1 MSSISHRI
9 SKIINHKGMSIRA
22 FESKAGITQG
32 VLSNAIKKE
41 SDISSMNLSKII
53 DTYEEF
59 NAHWLLTGEGDML
72 LNKENNNVS
81 LINEQTHLLKNKLIE
96 LPKTDEFEYINND
109 NGGKIPLI
117 NELAFALMDVDNPQS
132 TKAEKYY
139 YVEEFRNADFLMR
152 MPGDSMLPKYKPG
165 DLIACRNV
173 GYDTYYQWGKPH
185 ALLTCHQGIIFGRVF
200 EHHQNTILVR
210 VKPENPSYPEWI
222 IPQVEI
228 AKVAIVVGSIS
239 LD

>member
-9 SKIINHKGMSIRA
+9 STIIHHKGMSIRA
-22 FESKAGITQG
+22 FEAKAGITQG
-32 VLSNAIKKE
+32 VLSNAIKKD

-53 DTYEEF
+53 DTYDEF
-59 NAHWLLTGEGDML
+59 DAHWLLTGEGTMIKTEEANSIPMIDIPSAEAQKM
-72 LNKENNNVS
+72 
-81 LINEQTHLLKNKLIE
+81 E
-96 LPKTDEFEYINND
+96 LPRTDEFEYINND

-117 NELAFALMDVDNPQS
+117 NELAFAVMDVDDPLT
-132 TKAEKYY
+132 TKADKYY
-139 YVEEFRNADFLMR
+139 YIEEFRNADFLMR
-152 MPGDSMLPKYKPG
+152 MPGDSMEPKYKPG
-165 DLIACRNV
+165 DLLACRNV
-173 GYDTYYQWGKPH
+173 GYDTYYQWGKIH

-200 EHHQNTILVR
+200 EHFQNTILVR

>member
-1 MSSISHRI
+1 
-9 SKIINHKGMSIRA
+9 
-22 FESKAGITQG
+22 
-32 VLSNAIKKE
+32 
-41 SDISSMNLSKII
+41 
-53 DTYEEF
+53 
-59 NAHWLLTGEGDML
+59 
-72 LNKENNNVS
+72 
-81 LINEQTHLLKNKLIE
+81 
-96 LPKTDEFEYINND
+96 
-109 NGGKIPLI
+109 
-117 NELAFALMDVDNPQS
+117 
-132 TKAEKYY
+132 
-139 YVEEFRNADFLMR
+139 MR

>member
-1 MSSISHRI
+1 MTRENINTRALDAISYLLTNGELHTKSSIANDLGI
-9 SKIINHKGMSIRA
+9 SASKLSEILGERM
-22 FESKAGITQG
+22 KAGTD
-32 VLSNAIKKE
+32 VLAGLSTEYN
-41 SDISSMNLSKII
+41 ISPQ
-53 DTYEEF
+53 
-59 NAHWLLTGEGDML
+59 WLLTGEGNMIDSEIQKL
-72 LNKENNNVS
+72 PE
-81 LINEQTHLLKNKLIE
+81 LI

-117 NELAFALMDVDNPQS
+117 NELAFAIMDVDDPQT
-132 TKAEKYY
+132 TKADKYY
-139 YVEEFRNADFLMR
+139 YIEEFRNADFLMR
-152 MPGDSMLPKYKPG
+152 MPGDSMSPKYKPG
-165 DLIACRNV
+165 DLLACRNV
-173 GYDTYYQWGKPH
+173 GYDTYYQWGKVH
-185 ALLTCHQGIIFGRVF
+185 ALLTCHQGIIFGRVY

>member
-1 MSSISHRI
+1 METIVDRIQDFIQQKGLSMRSFELQAGLANGVISTALKKKRDI
-9 SKIINHKGMSIRA
+9 SWDSVSKIIETYKEIDI
-22 FESKAGITQG
+22 EWLITGQG
-32 VLSNAIKKE
+32 EMFKSE
-41 SDISSMNLSKII
+41 EPISRHCSQM
-53 DTYEEF
+53 
-59 NAHWLLTGEGDML
+59 
-72 LNKENNNVS
+72 
-81 LINEQTHLLKNKLIE
+81 EQLV

-117 NELAFALMDVDNPQS
+117 NELAFAVMDVDDPQT
-132 TKAEKYY
+132 TKADKYY
-139 YVEEFRNADFLMR
+139 YIEEFRNADFLMR
-152 MPGDSMLPKYKPG
+152 IPGDSMYPKYKPG
-165 DLIACRNV
+165 DLLACRNV
-173 GYDTYYQWGKPH
+173 GYDTYYQWGKVH

-210 VKPENPSYPEWI
+210 VKPENPSYPEWV